1 MRVGSHARGSRVSR
15 WLTAHS
21 MMPMAVLVACVS
33 PLQAQS
39 GAPAPERVLLEVRPH
54 AGDTVSV
61 RLEHS
66 VEMTGT
72 RHLSDHDSTVRVS
85 SSMLML
91 ARTIVESVEP
101 GGVVVVMR
109 TDSIALASS
118 DDHAPAMRDD
128 ARRALRGATSRLRL
142 LPDGTAE
149 SLDGGMGPGGASLL
163 AVMPATLPR
172 KAVRVGDQWTQSMP
186 MPSAAG
192 RSAGGE
198 VRASFRLDS
207 LTAGG
212 RYAWISMKGT
222 LNRSEPA
229 SPGSK
234 AAPADRPGSMSG
246 TLTGALKL
254 DRKRGWVID
263 SFTSMIV
270 RSVVAS
276 PDQPSAPLKVTVRIL
291 QRMRAEDRE

>member
-1 MRVGSHARGSRVSR
+1 
-15 WLTAHS
+15 
-21 MMPMAVLVACVS
+21 VAAKEGVI
-33 PLQAQS
+33 
-39 GAPAPERVLLEVRPH
+39 LEVRPH

-61 RLEHS
+61 RLEHN

-72 RHLSDHDSTVRVS
+72 RRIAKHDSTVRVS

-91 ARTIVESVEP
+91 ARTIVESVDPE
-101 GGVVVVMR
+101 GVIVVMR
-109 TDSIALASS
+109 TDSVALESS
-118 DDHAPAMRDD
+118 DDHATAMRDD

-149 SLDGGMGPGGASLL
+149 SLDGAMGPDGASLL
-163 AVMPATLPR
+163 AVMPATLPHKR
-172 KAVRVGDQWTQSMP
+172 VRAGDRWNQSMP

-229 SPGSK
+229 PPGSK
-234 AAPADRPGSMSG
+234 GTASDRAGSMSG
-246 TLTGALKL
+246 TLAGSLKL
-254 DRKRGWVID
+254 DRRRGWVVD

-276 PDQPSAPLKVTVRIL
+276 PDEPSAPLKVTVKIS
-291 QRMRAEDRE
+291 QRMRAEDRP

>member
-1 MRVGSHARGSRVSR
+1 MRLGVARTCSSRVVRRLGVAAMFGAFCTRAVPAQQPPTTSLSR
-15 WLTAHS
+15 ES
-21 MMPMAVLVACVS
+21 
-33 PLQAQS
+33 
-39 GAPAPERVLLEVRPH
+39 VLLEVRPH

-61 RLEHS
+61 RLEHT

-72 RHLSDHDSTVRVS
+72 RRISDHDSTVHVS

-101 GGVVVVMR
+101 DGVVVVMR
-109 TDSIALASS
+109 TDSVALESS
-118 DDHAPAMRDD
+118 DDHATAMRDD

-149 SLDGGMGPGGASLL
+149 SLDGAMGPAGASLL

-172 KAVRVGDQWTQSMP
+172 KTVRVGDRWTQTMP

-207 LTAGG
+207 LTSGN
-212 RYAWISMKGT
+212 RFAWISMKGT

-229 SPGSK
+229 APGAK
-234 AAPADRPGSMSG
+234 GGPANRAGSMSG
-246 TLTGALKL
+246 TMSGGLKL
-254 DRKRGWVID
+254 DRKRGWVVD
-263 SFTSMIV
+263 SFTSMTV
-270 RSVVAS
+270 HSVVAS
-276 PDQPSAPLKVTVRIL
+276 PDAPAEPLKVTVRIL
-291 QRMRAEDRE
+291 QRMRAEDRP

>member
-1 MRVGSHARGSRVSR
+1 MV
-15 WLTAHS
+15 TA
-21 MMPMAVLVACVS
+21 LVAAAGGS
-33 PLQAQS
+33 
-39 GAPAPERVLLEVRPH
+39 APAQGTRATAPVARERVMLEVRPH

-61 RLEHS
+61 RLEHT

-72 RHLSDHDSTVRVS
+72 RRMTDHDSTVRVS

-91 ARTIVESVEP
+91 ARTIVESVAP
-101 GGVVVVMR
+101 TGVVVVMR
-109 TDSIALASS
+109 TDSVALESS
-118 DDHAPAMRDD
+118 DDHAPAMRED

-149 SLDGGMGPGGASLL
+149 SLDGAMGPDGASLL

-172 KAVRVGDQWTQSMP
+172 RPVQVGDHWTQSMP

-207 LTAGG
+207 LTSSG
-212 RYAWISMKGT
+212 RFAWISMKGT

-229 SPGSK
+229 APGAKGS
-234 AAPADRPGSMSG
+234 AADRAGSMSG
-246 TLTGALKL
+246 TLAGGLKL
-254 DRKRGWVID
+254 DRKRGWVVD
-263 SFTSMIV
+263 SYTSMTV
-270 RSVVAS
+270 RSIVAS
-276 PDQPSAPLKVTVRIL
+276 PDAPAAPLRVTVRIL
-291 QRMRAEDRE
+291 QRMRAEDRP

>member
-1 MRVGSHARGSRVSR
+1 MRLGVARRSASRVAGR
-15 WLTAHS
+15 LTV
-21 MMPMAVLVACVS
+21 AVTLGAFGAASVS
-33 PLQAQS
+33 PQAS
-39 GAPAPERVLLEVRPH
+39 AAPKSRDGVMLEVRPH

-61 RLEHS
+61 RLEHT

-72 RHLSDHDSTVRVS
+72 RRMTDHDSTVRVS

-109 TDSIALASS
+109 TDSVALESS

-149 SLDGGMGPGGASLL
+149 SLDGGIGPDGASLL
-163 AVMPATLPR
+163 AIMPATLPR
-172 KAVRVGDQWTQSMP
+172 KAVRVGDRWTQTMP

-222 LNRSEPA
+222 LNRTEPTL
-229 SPGSK
+229 PGAK
-234 AAPADRPGSMSG
+234 GAPANRAGSMSG
-246 TLTGALKL
+246 TMSGGLKL
-254 DRKRGWVID
+254 DRKRGWVVD
-263 SFTSMIV
+263 SFTSMTV
-270 RSVVAS
+270 RSMVAS
-276 PDQPSAPLKVTVRIL
+276 PDEPSVPLKVTVRIL
-291 QRMRAEDRE
+291 QRMRAEDRP